1 MKKFLVLI
9 LSIAS
14 LSAFAQVKAEDALK
28 YVPGGS
34 VVQTKVDEV
43 KIRTPKGSIVEI
55 EFTRGGT
62 FEEAS
67 GDMIESD
74 VFVPVGDYLPL
85 EKVAAIVKELGYTLK
100 GDWSYEKKFM
110 RDWRYEV
117 DALQNNLEYEII
129 VDAKT
134 GKVLEERLDD

>member
-1 MKKFLVLI
+1 MKKFLVTV
-9 LSIAS
+9 LSIVS
-14 LSAFAQVKAEDALK
+14 LSAFAQVKPEEALK
-28 YVPGGS
+28 YVPGGT
-34 VVQTKVDEV
+34 VVQAKKDEV
-43 KIRTPKGSIVEI
+43 KVRTAKGSVVEI
-55 EFTRGGT
+55 EFTRSGE

-74 VFVPVGDYLPL
+74 VFVPGNEYFTL
-85 EKVAAIVKELGYTLK
+85 EKVAGLVKAQGYTLK

-110 RDWRYEV
+110 RDSRYEV

-134 GKVLEERLDD
+134 GKILEERLDD